1 MLLIGKDPEAGKDLR
16 LEKGQQRM
24 RCLDGIIDSIDV
36 SLSKLQEIVKD
47 MRAWRAAVNETAKTW
62 TCLNNN

>member
-24 RCLDGIIDSIDV
+24 GCLDGIIDSIDM
-36 SLSKLQEIVKD
+36 SLSKLQKRV
-47 MRAWRAAVNETAKTW
+47 
-62 TCLNNN
+62 